1 MRFGLKMGYQKK
13 KYNEDVEFGVY
24 KPGGA
29 LPQIPDGGRVQFL
42 DVAASYK
49 GGGSDHR
56 ALTTSASQG
65 SPRQN
70 KKGREEF
77 VHVCYNI
84 FQLNVW

>member
-1 MRFGLKMGYQKK
+1 MKMASL
-13 KYNEDVEFGVY
+13 EFINR
-24 KPGGA
+24 GGA